1 MLLPQPAQLYKGR
14 KGDKRNLGGESS
26 RLNSIT
32 HGGQRTFPTCDAR
45 RLSSL
50 ALASSR
56 GSLHFPE
63 ETTLLSV
70 TVVRLPTTVGRT
82 RASMRSLP
90 RSLSQSVTVSQSVL
104 FIVLS
109 PPRARQSSST
119 RFPSKPKERTH
130 AHGRGRRATETRAEE
145 VAARRRSR
153 FHPRAR
159 QEVSARPQ

>member
-1 MLLPQPAQLYKGR
+1 MENRGK
-14 KGDKRNLGGESS
+14 
-26 RLNSIT
+26 
-32 HGGQRTFPTCDAR
+32 RTFPTCDAR

-56 GSLHFPE
+56 DSLHFPE

-90 RSLSQSVTVSQSVL
+90 RSLSQSVTASQSVL

-109 PPRARQSSST
+109 PSRARQSSGT
-119 RFPSKPKERTH
+119 RFPSKPKERT
-130 AHGRGRRATETRAEE
+130 HGRGRRATETRAEE
-145 VAARRRSR
+145 VAAAVALSSARAAGGLRTSAVSERLPTPRRRR
-153 FHPRAR
+153 RRRRTAAAA
-159 QEVSARPQ
+159 SARAAAP

>member
-1 MLLPQPAQLYKGR
+1 MENRGK
-14 KGDKRNLGGESS
+14 
-26 RLNSIT
+26 
-32 HGGQRTFPTCDAR
+32 RTFPTCDAR

-56 GSLHFPE
+56 DSLHFPE

-90 RSLSQSVTVSQSVL
+90 RSLSQSVL

-130 AHGRGRRATETRAEE
+130 GRGRRATETRAEE
-145 VAARRRSR
+145 VAAAVALSSARAAGGLRTSAVSERLPTPRRRR
-153 FHPRAR
+153 RRRRTAAAA
-159 QEVSARPQ
+159 SARAAAP

>member
-1 MLLPQPAQLYKGR
+1 MENRGK
-14 KGDKRNLGGESS
+14 
-26 RLNSIT
+26 
-32 HGGQRTFPTCDAR
+32 RTFPTCDAR

-56 GSLHFPE
+56 DSLHFPE

-90 RSLSQSVTVSQSVL
+90 RSLSQSVTASQSVL

-130 AHGRGRRATETRAEE
+130 GRRATETRAEE
-145 VAARRRSR
+145 VAAAVALSSARAAGGLRTSAVSERLPTPRRRR
-153 FHPRAR
+153 RRRRTAAAA
-159 QEVSARPQ
+159 SARAAAP